1 MNYSNMYNNNNNHDW
16 SFMNYNNNNNITEP
30 LREPVPFE
38 GKKKTIKLIISPSFF
53 FSIHSY

>member
-1 MNYSNMYNNNNNHDW
+1 MNYSNMYNNTNSHDW

-38 GKKKTIKLIISPSFF
+38 GKIYIKIAHLSFF
-53 FSIHSY
+53 FFRIHSY